1 MTYREAMAALKSYGT
16 AQNRKVYARHGVG
29 EKMFGVSFAKLK
41 TLTRKIKTDQALAQ
55 QLWGSRNHDA
65 RILATMTADPNAT
78 PAKLLDAWKNDLDS
92 YVIADAFSGFAAQTP
107 SARTRMEKWTK
118 SPREWV
124 GRAGWLVLAHI
135 ARDADGLDDEYFQP
149 YLPMIEERI
158 HGAKNRTRDAM
169 NSALIAIGIRGE
181 RLEQKA
187 IAAARRI
194 GKIEV
199 DHGETSC
206 KTPDAETYILKA
218 KARRKNS

>member
-1 MTYREAMAALKSYGT
+1 
-16 AQNRKVYARHGVG
+16 
-29 EKMFGVSFAKLK
+29 MFGVSFAKLK

-92 YVIADAFSGFAAQTP
+92 YVIADAFSGFAAKTP

-124 GRAGWLVLAHI
+124 GRAGWLALAHI